1 MPDAA
6 VKRDH
11 KWYSLAAVNIGNF
24 VPPLDTGIL
33 IFLLPVISVGLNA
46 PVDIVIWVP
55 LISLL
60 IEASFMPVFGRL
72 GDKRGR
78 KRLFILGLLL
88 FSIGSFLAGN
98 SLTIYEILIYRILQG
113 LGAAF
118 ILSNGRAL

>member
-1 MPDAA
+1 M
-6 VKRDH
+6 V
-11 KWYSLAAVNIGNF
+11 SLAAVNIGNF

-33 IFLLPVISVGLNA
+33 IFLLPVISVSLNA

-72 GDKRGR
+72 ETSGEERAVHIGST
-78 KRLFILGLLL
+78 L

-98 SLTIYEILIYRILQG
+98 SLTIYELLIYRILQG
-113 LGAAF
+113 LGE
-118 ILSNGRAL
+118 LSSYQWKGAYRGHRS